1 MWFASPRPQIKERPL
16 GPPRFLHEQLQWNG
30 DPVPSANHAGTRR
43 ARSRRATLR
52 PVAGL
57 PVSVEPPV
65 GRDLGYIRNDR
76 PRVHAEFQNASRVN
90 RLDLPGVRRRFHDAP
105 RN

>member
-1 MWFASPRPQIKERPL
+1 MSNFSGMVTQFHQPTTQAR
-16 GPPRFLHEQLQWNG
+16 
-30 DPVPSANHAGTRR
+30 AG
-43 ARSRRATLR
+43 RSRRATLR